1 MNKKT
6 ITIGAILAGSLL
18 IGGTAVLQP
27 DEVPVVV
34 VDLPNGTAEDFQ
46 KLIESAKGKK
56 VNFILSN
63 QTSEEVVQAA
73 WKWSWSTKKGVA
85 LRLQPGE
92 GLSTST
98 IDSKIEKIRAD
109 RGEKVSEIIEVKTGN
124 EKIYR

>member
-6 ITIGAILAGSLL
+6 ITIGAVLAGSLL
-18 IGGTAVLQP
+18 IGGGIALQP
-27 DEVPVVV
+27 DQVPVMVI
-34 VDLPNGTAEDFQ
+34 DLPNGTEQDFL
-46 KLIESAKGKK
+46 KLVDSVEGKR

-73 WKWSWSTKKGVA
+73 WKWSWATKKGVA